1 MILASQFAW
10 LRREAEWR
18 MVLLNFRV
26 IIGTI
31 CEDVDRWD
39 EPYFFQEMRELSE
52 EYLAWDR
59 AHPVESLPEDSSA

>member
-1 MILASQFAW
+1 
-10 LRREAEWR
+10 